1 MTLAHEDR
9 FAHEDS
15 ATCPTRSREEAEKL
29 AKLGALRER
38 FLLEAACFAAG
49 VAAIDHKL
57 IDRWDRAT
65 RNPQGLTQPE
75 AIEGFLQC
83 VSDCVAELI
92 DRDEVERAEQI
103 SNTGSDQ

>member
-1 MTLAHEDR
+1 MTLAHDDR

-15 ATCPTRSREEAEKL
+15 ATCPTRRREEAEKL

-57 IDRWDRAT
+57 INRWELAT
-65 RNPQGLTQPE
+65 RRDTLTQPE

-83 VSDCVAELI
+83 VSDCVADLI